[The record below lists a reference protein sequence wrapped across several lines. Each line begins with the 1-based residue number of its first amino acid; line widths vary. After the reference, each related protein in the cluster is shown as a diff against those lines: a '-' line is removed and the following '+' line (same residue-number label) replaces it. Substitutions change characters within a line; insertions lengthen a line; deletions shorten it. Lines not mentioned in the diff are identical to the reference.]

1 MLFRS
6 DGTFTIGS
14 CDDNSKTID
23 LYEYLNNKMLKKV
36 LCHEIVHSA
45 MFSYNVE
52 LSIDQ
57 EELLADLIATYGQE
71 IIFITNKIFNKMS
84 GQY

>member
-6 DGTFTIGS
+6 DGTSTIGS
-14 CDDNSKTID
+14 CDDRTKTIY
-23 LYEYLNNKMLKKV
+23 LYEYLNNEMLKKV

-52 LSIDQ
+52 LSID
-57 EELLADLIATYGQE
+57 
-71 IIFITNKIFNKMS
+71 
-84 GQY
+84 